1 MAGPSARLL
10 LLDEPFR
17 GVDLGARADIGR
29 RLRAS
34 REGRAT
40 LVASADIDELLEIA
54 DRIVVLHD
62 GAIVHDGP
70 MAGRRPRAPRPPRG
84 GRRGDGR
91 RDGRSSSV
99 RRGWLFALI
108 LGLIAFF
115 TLTQPAFAS
124 VANGFAILRGIS
136 IVTIIA
142 CAVTISL
149 VVAGFDLSVGA
160 NAGLAMMLS
169 AISLVIFELDAP
181 SAIAIALIGG
191 FLVGSL
197 NVLLI
202 VRFGIPDL
210 LATLATLFVVQG
222 FQLVITGGRS
232 VATGFRLP
240 DGSAATGVF
249 TPEFLASAAACV
261 GPVPAPVVLT
271 AGVVI
276 ALQAFLTATRTV
288 ASSRPSAPTRRSRT
302 WRASTSDGPA
312 RRHTSCR
319 ACLRRSAAW
328 SSRRRSAGAT

>member
-1 MAGPSARLL
+1 MTAG
-10 LLDEPFR
+10 
-17 GVDLGARADIGR
+17 
-29 RLRAS
+29 
-34 REGRAT
+34 
-40 LVASADIDELLEIA
+40 EL
-54 DRIVVLHD
+54 
-62 GAIVHDGP
+62 
-70 MAGRRPRAPRPPRG
+70 
-84 GRRGDGR
+84 
-91 RDGRSSSV
+91 V

-142 CAVTISL
+142 CAVTVSL

-169 AISLVIFELDAP
+169 AISLVILRLDAP

-249 TPEFLASAAACV
+249 TPEFLAIGRGV
-261 GPVPAPVVLT
+261 LGPVPAPVLLT

-276 ALQAFLTATRTV
+276 ALQVFLTATRYGRQLEAVGANAEVSHLAGINVGRSRATAYLLSGVLAALGGVVLASQVGRGDVNAGGAYLLDAV
-288 ASSRPSAPTRRSRT
+288 AAALIGLAAFGTNRPSAVGTALGAVFVGVLLNGLTMANLPYYAQDLVKGLVLAVALVVTF
-302 WRASTSDGPA
+302 AP
-312 RRHTSCR
+312 
-319 ACLRRSAAW
+319 
-328 SSRRRSAGAT
+328 RRRPR